1 MVGSGDSDRT
11 LAALVADGWHVI
23 AVRADARPGRRR
35 IDARSPGGQAMIAVA
50 RYLLADYVRSLRF
63 VAPALVLVAG
73 VVVFYAQPPN
83 PVLSTAGSVVGLLF
97 AAHCWLALGFFNS
110 QGTPDRH
117 VLSAT
122 AGGRTFVCARM
133 LAAGALALG
142 ASIFAIAYPLLAGR
156 FDRGPSL
163 GELAL
168 ILLANMTA
176 TVGATALAALFAR
189 PLIYNRATSVL
200 GLTLCVVLTIPLRL
214 PGSAVPVAQALD
226 TNHAAQVPAR
236 LSADLGSIL
245 IFTAAVGVVC
255 ARQWRRR
262 D

>member
-1 MVGSGDSDRT
+1 
-11 LAALVADGWHVI
+11 
-23 AVRADARPGRRR
+23 
-35 IDARSPGGQAMIAVA
+35 MIAAA
-50 RYLLADYVRSLRF
+50 RYLLADFVRSLRF

-73 VVVFYAQPPN
+73 MVVFHAQPPN
-83 PVLSTAGSVVGLLF
+83 PMLSTAGSVVGLLF
-97 AAHCWLALGFFNS
+97 AADCWLALAFFNS

-117 VLSAT
+117 VLAAT
-122 AGGRTFVCARM
+122 AGGRTFVLARM

-142 ASIFAIAYPLLAGR
+142 VATIAIAYPLHAQR
-156 FDRGPSL
+156 FDRSPSV

-189 PLIYNRATSVL
+189 PLIYNGATSVL
-200 GLTLCVVLTIPLRL
+200 GLTLCAVLTVVCL
-214 PGSAVPVAQALD
+214 PGGAVATAQALD

-255 ARQWRRR
+255 ACQWRRR